1 VDENARRRFEAAWR
15 EGRPQPI
22 EHFLPDSSHPHYF
35 ATLQELVHIE
45 LEMIWRAW
53 GKSPGAGSGSA
64 RVEAYLA
71 RFPCLNQPS
80 VVLQL
85 LEQEYRVRCLY
96 GDRPSTGEYC
106 TRFPELVITGREI
119 EGTLPGT
126 RAAANESIQVPGYQ
140 VLEFVGRGG
149 MGIVYKAR

>member
-1 VDENARRRFEAAWR
+1 MLGTDGPPDSQARAEPARAGLPGFLNMTPEFGSLATVDENARRRFEAAGR

-71 RFPCLNQPS
+71 
-80 VVLQL
+80 
-85 LEQEYRVRCLY
+85 
-96 GDRPSTGEYC
+96 
-106 TRFPELVITGREI
+106 
-119 EGTLPGT
+119 
-126 RAAANESIQVPGYQ
+126 
-140 VLEFVGRGG
+140 
-149 MGIVYKAR
+149 